1 MASSVSAI
9 SRKQLQG
16 YGASRYLARKLTGSL
31 TPIAKSGNAYI
42 YALDQVISAIRAYSQ
57 KTRIRITTKQ
67 ALEDVITQLV
77 ARLDNVVPLVTG
89 HGKTEISD
97 VTQQLIQQMRRT
109 DKALSDMKATVAS
122 MGRNTD

>member
-1 MASSVSAI
+1 MASSVSTI

-16 YGASRYLARKLTGSL
+16 YGASRYLARKLTVSL
-31 TPIAKSGNAYI
+31 TPVAKSGNAYV

-57 KTRIRITTKQ
+57 KTRIQIATRQ
-67 ALEDVITQLV
+67 VLEKVVTQLL

-89 HGKTEISD
+89 NKRTEVSD
-97 VTQQLIQQMRRT
+97 VTQQLLQQMRRT

-122 MGRNTD
+122 MGEDTN